1 MAADLSKV
9 SVLARR
15 EIEARIVTPLV
26 KAFTEEFGEGRVLE
40 VLREVIHGVAR
51 QAGVELASLL
61 GGNSMGHFAR
71 GLELW
76 TKEDAL
82 KIAVNH
88 QSESEF
94 SFRVLRCRYAD
105 MYKELGIV
113 ELGKVLSCDR
123 DYCLIEGFNPDI
135 ELIRHQ
141 TIMEGAPTCDFLYR
155 LRD

>member
-15 EIEARIVTPLV
+15 EIEARIVAPLV
-26 KAFTEEFGEGRVLE
+26 KAFAEEFGEKRALE
-40 VLREVIHGVAR
+40 VLQKVIDNVAR
-51 QAGVELASLL
+51 QAGVELAHLL
-61 GGNSMGHFAR
+61 GGNSIGDFAR

-76 TKEDAL
+76 TKKDAL
-82 KIAVNH
+82 KIEVIH

-105 MYKELGIV
+105 MYKELDIV

-123 DYCLIEGFNPDI
+123 DYCLIEGFNPEV
-135 ELIRHQ
+135 ELIRPQ
-141 TIMEGAPTCDFLYR
+141 TIMEGSPTCEFLYR
-155 LRD
+155 LRE